1 MKTNILSNS
10 KTVIGQPDGKK
21 PGLID
26 TITKIS
32 PVFLWLALVLGIT
45 ATNIIAASIYVE
57 PNIEV
62 PPTPPVPSPLVP
74 PVTPPTQPP
83 TNVVALPKTDIPD
96 INNKSPKQNEK
107 AKKPEIPDLPQ
118 PPLPEFNGHRFLVL
132 IADTVEFRNRE
143 SSILDQLVSFN
154 NKVIAEKVK
163 TTFILVDA
171 QGGRTWDITK
181 DRVPSKRDVFSNE
194 KTYESIHQV
203 YQVRDKTIIPNS
215 PKVFSVILWGSDVNP
230 DTLVGLDLG
239 LAPIW
244 PKLFVWYGHPDKSVK
259 LEEHLGSVNFI
270 SIKKDLSPLSN
281 SLQFYSKKL
290 ERD

>member
-10 KTVIGQPDGKK
+10 KTVMDQPDNKK
-21 PGLID
+21 SGLID

-32 PVFLWLALVLGIT
+32 PVFLWLALVFGIT

-57 PNIEV
+57 SKV
-62 PPTPPVPSPLVP
+62 PPTPPVPSQTEE
-74 PVTPPTQPP
+74 PVTPPTQLP
-83 TNVVALPKTDIPD
+83 TNIVVLPKTDIPD
-96 INNKSPKQNEK
+96 INNKSPKQNEE
-107 AKKPEIPDLPQ
+107 AKKPEVATPPQ

-154 NKVIAEKVK
+154 KSVIAEKVN
-163 TTFILVDA
+163 TSFILVDS
-171 QGGRTWDITK
+171 QGGRTWDISK
-181 DRVPSKRDVFSNE
+181 DRIPPRRDVFSNE

-230 DTLVGLDLG
+230 DTLVRLDLG
-239 LAPIW
+239 LAPTW

-259 LEEHLGSVNFI
+259 LEEHLGSENFI
-270 SIKKDLSPLSN
+270 NIKKDLSPLSN

-290 ERD
+290 ERE